1 MTEKDKKPCFSKTK
15 ETQPNS
21 RFYNYTLF
29 IFISLTTWFLVLF
42 LYLPPTVPTNSKQQ
56 NTHSLHK
63 TKNLNSINN
72 ENYSHTPFSVYIYN
86 LPPQFNFD
94 LLKNCSHLNIYS
106 NMCPHVANQ
115 GLGQPLPDMATDLGL
130 GSDSGHAPWFATHQF
145 LAEMIF
151 HARMENHLFR
161 TWDPSRATLFYVPF
175 YGGLHASSKF
185 SETNHTVRDELAVRL
200 EDFLRSQPWWD
211 RHQGKDHFMV
221 LGRTSWDFMRTP
233 GGSDFGANYLL
244 NLPRVRKMSVMTV
257 ERHLWKGSNQHGIPY
272 PSYFHPSTSQQMLTW
287 QQKMRQ
293 LRRPHLFTFIG
304 APRKGVGKAAI
315 RKELIRQCG
324 ESTRCNLVA
333 CINTEGSSKCY
344 KPSEV
349 IKAMSS
355 SEFCLQAPGDSFT
368 RRSTFDSVLAGCIP
382 VFFSPH
388 TAYTQ
393 YGWFLPADGEEYSVY
408 IDGEKGNVRVKIE
421 EELLKIPRER
431 VERMRN
437 KVIDLIPRVTYKHPN
452 ASDDDAEF
460 KDAVDVTIAALAKHV
475 QTIILGGKNKSN
487 NNQIL

>member
-21 RFYNYTLF
+21 RFYNYILF

-42 LYLPPTVPTNSKQQ
+42 LYLPPAVPTNSKQQ

-72 ENYSHTPFSVYIYN
+72 ENYSHSVYIYN

-115 GLGQPLPDMATDLGL
+115 GLGQPLPDMATDLGP
-130 GSDSGHAPWFATHQF
+130 GHAPWFATHQF

-185 SETNHTVRDELAVRL
+185 RETNHTVRDKLAVRL

-221 LGRTSWDFMRTP
+221 LGRTSWDFMRT
-233 GGSDFGANYLL
+233 S
-244 NLPRVRKMSVMTV
+244 RWVR
-257 ERHLWKGSNQHGIPY
+257 LW
-272 PSYFHPSTSQQMLTW
+272 SQL
-287 QQKMRQ
+287 
-293 LRRPHLFTFIG
+293 
-304 APRKGVGKAAI
+304 
-315 RKELIRQCG
+315 
-324 ESTRCNLVA
+324 
-333 CINTEGSSKCY
+333 SS
-344 KPSEV
+344 
-349 IKAMSS
+349 
-355 SEFCLQAPGDSFT
+355 
-368 RRSTFDSVLAGCIP
+368 
-382 VFFSPH
+382 
-388 TAYTQ
+388 
-393 YGWFLPADGEEYSVY
+393 
-408 IDGEKGNVRVKIE
+408 
-421 EELLKIPRER
+421 
-431 VERMRN
+431 
-437 KVIDLIPRVTYKHPN
+437 
-452 ASDDDAEF
+452 
-460 KDAVDVTIAALAKHV
+460 
-475 QTIILGGKNKSN
+475 
-487 NNQIL
+487 